1 LKQQLGANVKPTKIS
16 TKNLKKITTKTKP
29 AENVTPGFKTRSSA
43 LKNILEETKS

>member
-1 LKQQLGANVKPTKIS
+1 LKKKLEANVKPTKIS
-16 TKNLKKITTKTKP
+16 TKNLKTTPKTKP